1 MSPRSGETVLLDDA
15 YAIPESAPYK
25 FNPASDRAIGYHT
38 KSLLTLPL
46 TNKGGEVVGVLQLIN
61 RKNRPDVLR
70 TPEDIATHV
79 RSFDTRS
86 RQLAQALAGQA
97 GVAIEN
103 SMLYADIE
111 RLFEGFIKASV
122 QAIEARDPTTA
133 GHSFRVADF
142 SERLAMAVD
151 RADRHS
157 LRDIRFNREQLREL
171 RYAALLHD
179 IGKIG
184 VREQVLVK
192 AKKLQP
198 PQLALLQ
205 QRFRYARVSLERRL
219 YQELLALHDQRELD
233 PAALAGRRRDIEQ
246 AFARDLAK
254 LDEYLR
260 IVLHANEPTVLPGE
274 IAAGLDDILSF
285 RFPSEHDEELL
296 LHDFEFS
303 DLSIVQGSL
312 NDEER
317 AQIESHVNHTYTI
330 LSLIPW
336 TRDLARLPEIAYGH
350 HEKLDGTGYPRR
362 LAAKDIPVPTR
373 IMTIADIYDALTAP
387 DRPYKRHLSAPEA
400 LDILQA
406 EAKAGKVDTD
416 LFRDVRRV
424 PCLATGALT
433 EVSGIISP
441 LFRSQ

>member
-1 MSPRSGETVLLDDA
+1 M
-15 YAIPESAPYK
+15 
-25 FNPASDRAIGYHT
+25 
-38 KSLLTLPL
+38 
-46 TNKGGEVVGVLQLIN
+46 QLIN
-61 RKNRPDVLR
+61 RKDRPDVLLR
-70 TPEDIATHV
+70 TPDDVATHV
-79 RSFDTRS
+79 RSFDARS

-111 RLFEGFIKASV
+111 RLFDGFIRAAV
-122 QAIEARDPTTA
+122 RAIEARDPTTA

-142 SERLAMAVD
+142 
-151 RADRHS
+151 
-157 LRDIRFNREQLREL
+157 LRTAGHGRGPRRPAQPADIRFDREQLREL

-219 YQELLALHDQRELD
+219 YQKLLALHDQRELD
-233 PAALAGRRRDIEQ
+233 PAALAVRRRDIEQ

-260 IVLHANEPTVLPGE
+260 VVLHANEPTVLPKE
-274 IAAGLDDILSF
+274 TAAGLDDILSF

-317 AQIESHVNHTYTI
+317 AQIESHVSHTYTI

-350 HEKLDGTGYPRR
+350 HEKLDGSGYPRR

-406 EAKAGKVDTD
+406 EARAGKVDAD
-416 LFRDVRRV
+416 LFRDVRRGAR
-424 PCLATGALT
+424 LGTGALKRHFASLGT
-433 EVSGIISP
+433 ADGSRRLPWRSFSETAALRPRWHRSLRLYAPIAERAFASGTGRYVP
-441 LFRSQ
+441 VPRFRV